1 MLLGIDVGG
10 TFTDA
15 VLVDNGAVHAQ
26 AKRPT
31 THGEVLRGILAALD
45 AVMDGED
52 VAKIE
57 RVVISSTIV
66 TNALTEGKTQPVF
79 LAVMTGPGMNVK
91 GCFPVEPYLVSRYV
105 DHRGQNCG
113 AYRV

>member
-45 AVMDGED
+45 AVMDGAD
-52 VAKIE
+52 AAKIE

-66 TNALTEGKTQPVF
+66 TNALTEGKNAAGVSGSNDRPRHERKGVF
-79 LAVMTGPGMNVK
+79 SGRAVSGK
-91 GCFPVEPYLVSRYV
+91 RLC
-105 DHRGQNCG
+105 
-113 AYRV
+113 

>member
-31 THGEVLRGILAALD
+31 THGEVLRGILAVSYTHLTLP
-45 AVMDGED
+45 
-52 VAKIE
+52 
-57 RVVISSTIV
+57 TI
-66 TNALTEGKTQPVF
+66 A
-79 LAVMTGPGMNVK
+79 
-91 GCFPVEPYLVSRYV
+91 
-105 DHRGQNCG
+105 
-113 AYRV
+113 